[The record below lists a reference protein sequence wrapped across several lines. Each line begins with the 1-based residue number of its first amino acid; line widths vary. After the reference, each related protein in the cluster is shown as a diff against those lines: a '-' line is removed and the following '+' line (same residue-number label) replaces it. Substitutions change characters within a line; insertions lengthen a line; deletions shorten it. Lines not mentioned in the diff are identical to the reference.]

1 MTGGWRRFHWRAR
14 RCRRLVQFGREILAA
29 GGDGRA
35 FAHVAWLG
43 LAGLAYLMMEPQYL
57 GWRIVPTL
65 ALFGALALI
74 GLFDARYFLI
84 PDGPLVF
91 LFVTGLL
98 MLIAE
103 DMSEASRRLLA
114 AGGAYGSLCLVAW
127 VYEKLRGE
135 AGLGA
140 ADPKLFAAA
149 GLWLGFGGLPG
160 CLLVAVI
167 SALCSALVAFRS
179 ETLANTRQPIAFG
192 PHLALGIWLV
202 WAIGPLEGSE

>member
-1 MTGGWRRFHWRAR
+1 MIGGLRRSHWRAQ
-14 RCRRLVQFGREILAA
+14 RCRRLVQFGSEILTAS
-29 GGDGRA
+29 GDGRA
-35 FAHVAWLG
+35 FAHAAWFA
-43 LAGLAYLMMEPQYL
+43 LAGLAYLLLEPQYL
-57 GWRIVPTL
+57 GWRIVPML

-84 PDGPLVF
+84 PDGPLVV

-98 MLIAE
+98 TLIVE
-103 DMSEASRRLLA
+103 DLDETANRLLA
-114 AGGAYGSLCLVAW
+114 AGGAYGFLHLVAW
-127 VYEKLRGE
+127 GYEKLRGE

-149 GLWLGFGGLPG
+149 GLWLGFGGLPS

-167 SALCSALVAFRS
+167 SALCSALISFGGAS
-179 ETLANTRQPIAFG
+179 LSNTRQPIAFG

-202 WAIGPLEGSE
+202 WAIGPLEPN